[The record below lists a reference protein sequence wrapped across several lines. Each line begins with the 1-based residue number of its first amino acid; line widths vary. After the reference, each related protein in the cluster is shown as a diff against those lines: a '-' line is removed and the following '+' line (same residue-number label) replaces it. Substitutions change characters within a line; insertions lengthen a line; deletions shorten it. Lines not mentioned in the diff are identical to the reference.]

1 MAVAE
6 DAVGPATVPIVPAP
20 LPDIA
25 TAPAAA
31 VPGRVQRLRSWLRH
45 TGPEYQVGTLTYTRL
60 GLITIFFWLLWGDLC
75 WTLMEKVFPESMP
88 LQLDRLGIP
97 KNWIG
102 YMMGTAGAIINM
114 SFVPVISFRSD
125 RTRTRWGRRIP
136 YLLFTLPVLCLFLA
150 VLGFSDPIGAWV
162 KGSNWPARLNLS
174 PIATIALLMGALILL
189 YDVFNVF
196 VNSIFWYLFRDVIPT
211 AFLGRFMAAF
221 RMVGMAAGFIWW
233 TFIYGKIE
241 THTKHI
247 YIGASLLYF
256 FGFGMMC
263 LMVKEGEYPPPEDI
277 APSTEPWLTRVWR
290 SIRTYRREC
299 FSPPL
304 FVSFYISQALI
315 FVAGA
320 GTMYKQFFYVR
331 HLGFSLDQMGKVTGV
346 LLIIAF
352 LMQIPLGWLVDK
364 IHPMRGYLIAITAG
378 VPIHIAGFFIN
389 TYSVWGYTIHAF
401 TMFIAVLAI
410 QQPVLQLREAS
421 EVPLQM
427 RLFPRKQY
435 GQFSSANSLIRHFS
449 LIFGTA
455 GAGMLIGS
463 LNARYGEFGNAY
475 AFLWLGGFNAVACI
489 GLWTVYCLW
498 RRYGA
503 EKFAYDAEAAA

>member
-1 MAVAE
+1 MSVVE
-6 DAVGPATVPIVPAP
+6 QPVQVVPDASPALPPAP
-20 LPDIA
+20 STRI
-25 TAPAAA
+25 
-31 VPGRVQRLRSWLRH
+31 GRLRNWLAH
-45 TGPEYQVGTLTYTRL
+45 TGPEYRVGTLAYTRL
-60 GLITIFFWLLWGDLC
+60 GLISIFFWLLWGDLC

-114 SFVPVISFRSD
+114 SFVPIISFRSD

-136 YLLFTLPVLCLFLA
+136 YLLFTMPVLCLFLA
-150 VLGFSDPIGAWV
+150 VLGFSDQIGAWV
-162 KGSNWPARLNLS
+162 KGSTWPARLNLS
-174 PIATIALLMGALILL
+174 PVATIAIVMGALILL

-221 RMVGMAAGFIWW
+221 RMVGMAAASIWW
-233 TFIYGKIE
+233 TFFYGRIE
-241 THTKHI
+241 THTRHI
-247 YIGASLLYF
+247 YVGAAALYF
-256 FGFGMMC
+256 VGFGMMC
-263 LMVKEGEYPPPEDI
+263 LMVKEGEYPPPEVI
-277 APSTEPWLTRVWR
+277 ARSTEPWLTRVAR
-290 SIRTYRREC
+290 SVRLYVRQC
-299 FSPPL
+299 FSHPL
-304 FVSFYISQALI
+304 FVIFYISQAMI

-331 HLGFSLDQMGKVTGV
+331 HLGFSLADMGKVNAV
-346 LLIIAF
+346 LLIVAF
-352 LMQIPLGWLVDK
+352 SVQLPLGWLVDK

-378 VPIHIAGFFIN
+378 VPVHIAGFFTA
-389 TYSVWGYTIHAF
+389 TYTVWGYTIQAF
-401 TMFIAVLAI
+401 AMFIAILAI

-435 GQFSSANSLIRHFS
+435 GQFSSANAIIRHFS
-449 LIFGTA
+449 MIFGTA
-455 GAGMLIGS
+455 GAGMLMGY
-463 LNARYGEFGNAY
+463 LNERCGELGNAY

-489 GLWTVYCLW
+489 GLWTVFFLW

-503 EKFAYDAEAAA
+503 EKFAYDREEARGCDANV